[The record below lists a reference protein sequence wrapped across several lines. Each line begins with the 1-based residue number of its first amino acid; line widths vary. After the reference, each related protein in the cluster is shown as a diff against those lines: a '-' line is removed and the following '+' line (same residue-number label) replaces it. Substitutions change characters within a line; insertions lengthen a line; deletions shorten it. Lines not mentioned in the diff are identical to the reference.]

1 MTDKFI
7 SIEGIARRYPG
18 AGGGTTTTTVFEDFW
33 LSMTRGEFG
42 CVIAIPAAARPRC

>member
-18 AGGGTTTTTVFEDFW
+18 AGGRQTDDLRESLALDA
-33 LSMTRGEFG
+33 R
-42 CVIAIPAAARPRC
+42 AASSAA

>member
-18 AGGGTTTTTVFEDFW
+18 ANRGLTTVFED
-33 LSMTRGEFG
+33 LG
-42 CVIAIPAAARPRC
+42 CRWAAANSVA